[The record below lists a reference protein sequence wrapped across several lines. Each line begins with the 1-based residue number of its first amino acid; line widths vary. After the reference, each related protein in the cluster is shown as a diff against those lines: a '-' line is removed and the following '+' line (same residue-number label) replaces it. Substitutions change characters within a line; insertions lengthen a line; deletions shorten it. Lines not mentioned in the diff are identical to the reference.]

1 MERFPM
7 LMDWQD
13 QNSKNGY
20 LAKKQSTD
28 SMQSPSIFQL
38 NSSMN

>member
-1 MERFPM
+1 M

-13 QNSKNGY
+13 QYSKKW
-20 LAKKQSTD
+20 LSCQKQSTD
-28 SMQSPSIFQL
+28 SMQSPSKFQL